1 MKASKTL
8 LAVALALAVTACGDD
23 DDAADDTDAAT
34 ATTDATTEE
43 TDAATATTDATTD
56 ETDVPAGTDAPT
68 STEPAGTDSPSEGTG
83 GAASGELSLMVAQ
96 YSDKTQPYWEGL
108 ISDFEAANPD
118 VSLALEVVS
127 WEQINDVIS
136 TRVQTGDA
144 PDILNIDAFA
154 TFAADDL
161 LRPAEEVLSPET
173 LADII
178 PSFAENATID
188 GVQYGIPL
196 IASSRALF
204 YNTDLFEQA
213 GITEPPA
220 TWDDLRAAA
229 QAIVD
234 LPGDEIG
241 YAMPLGPE
249 EAQAESSI
257 WMFGNG
263 GGWVDDSGAFTI
275 DSAEN
280 VEAFEYMSGLVA
292 DGLTQPNPGTTD
304 RQDAANLFF
313 EGQIGMIEG
322 LPPFLQFI
330 ADDHPELNFAVA
342 PSPTKSGEPSTL
354 GVADHMMVFNNEGNT
369 EAAKAFLDFFYTTD
383 NYVSFVDTEGFL
395 PVTTSGSEAM
405 APNFTPEEQPFLE
418 ALPTAQFY
426 PSSNPAWGAVQGA
439 VQQEIGQ
446 AVEGD
451 PAEVLADLQATA
463 EEEAGS

>member
-1 MKASKTL
+1 VKAFKL
-8 LAVALALAVTACGDD
+8 LPAVLLALAVTACGDD
-23 DDAADDTDAAT
+23 DDAADTTGGAT
-34 ATTDATTEE
+34 ATTGGV
-43 TDAATATTDATTD
+43 TATTGGVTATTGAATTAT
-56 ETDVPAGTDAPT
+56 EGTAGTEPVG
-68 STEPAGTDSPSEGTG
+68 TEAPSEATG
-83 GAASGELSLMVAQ
+83 GTASGELSLMVAQ
-96 YSDKTQPYWEGL
+96 YSDKTQPFWEGL
-108 ISDFEAANPD
+108 IDDFEAANPD
-118 VSLALEVVS
+118 VSIALEVVS

-161 LRPAEEVLSPET
+161 LRPADEVLSPET
-173 LADII
+173 LADIL

-213 GITEPPA
+213 GISEPPA
-220 TWDDLRAAA
+220 TWEDLRAAA

-263 GGWVDDSGAFTI
+263 GGWVDDSGAFAI

-304 RQDAANLFF
+304 RADAQNLFF
-313 EGQIGMIEG
+313 EGKVGMIEG

-330 ADDHPELNFAVA
+330 ADDHPELKFAVA
-342 PSPTKSGEPSTL
+342 PSPTNTGEPSTL

-369 EAAKAFLDFFYTTD
+369 DAAKAFLDFFYTTD

-405 APNFTPEEQPFLE
+405 APNFTPEQQPFLE

-439 VQQEIGQ
+439 VQQQIGQ

-451 PAEVLADLQATA
+451 PAGVLADLQATA
-463 EEEAGS
+463 EEEGS

>member
-1 MKASKTL
+1 
-8 LAVALALAVTACGDD
+8 
-23 DDAADDTDAAT
+23 
-34 ATTDATTEE
+34 
-43 TDAATATTDATTD
+43 
-56 ETDVPAGTDAPT
+56 
-68 STEPAGTDSPSEGTG
+68 
-83 GAASGELSLMVAQ
+83 MVAQ

-108 ISDFEAANPD
+108 IADFEAANPD
-118 VSLALEVVS
+118 VSIALEVVS

-204 YNTDLFEQA
+204 YNTDLFEEA
-213 GITEPPA
+213 GVAEPPA
-220 TWDDLRAAA
+220 TWDELRAAA
-229 QAIVD
+229 QAITD

-263 GGWVDDSGAFTI
+263 GGWVDDSGAFII
-275 DSAEN
+275 DSPEN

-304 RQDAANLFF
+304 RADAQNLFSR
-313 EGQIGMIEG
+313 
-322 LPPFLQFI
+322 
-330 ADDHPELNFAVA
+330 ARSA
-342 PSPTKSGEPSTL
+342 
-354 GVADHMMVFNNEGNT
+354 
-369 EAAKAFLDFFYTTD
+369 
-383 NYVSFVDTEGFL
+383 
-395 PVTTSGSEAM
+395 
-405 APNFTPEEQPFLE
+405 
-418 ALPTAQFY
+418 
-426 PSSNPAWGAVQGA
+426 
-439 VQQEIGQ
+439 
-446 AVEGD
+446 
-451 PAEVLADLQATA
+451 
-463 EEEAGS
+463 

>member
-1 MKASKTL
+1 MMLSRGGTVKAFKPL
-8 LAVALALAVTACGDD
+8 LAVLLALAATACGDD
-23 DDAADDTDAAT
+23 DDAAEDTGAAT
-34 ATTDATTEE
+34 ATTGAATTG
-43 TDAATATTDATTD
+43 AATTGAATTGTETTGT
-56 ETDVPAGTDAPT
+56 ETTGTET
-68 STEPAGTDSPSEGTG
+68 TG
-83 GAASGELSLMVAQ
+83 GMASGELSLMVAQ
-96 YSDKTQPYWEGL
+96 YSDKTQPFWEGL

-118 VSLALEVVS
+118 VSVALEVVS

-161 LRPAEEVLSPET
+161 LRPADEVLSPDK

-213 GITEPPA
+213 GISEPPA
-220 TWDDLRAAA
+220 TWDELRAAA

-263 GGWVDDSGAFTI
+263 GGWVDDSGEFAI
-275 DSAEN
+275 DSPEN

-292 DGLTQPNPGTTD
+292 DELTQPNPATTD
-304 RQDAANLFF
+304 RADAQNLFF

-330 ADDHPELNFAVA
+330 AEDHPDLNFAVA

-405 APNFTPEEQPFLE
+405 APNFSPEEQPFLE
-418 ALPTAQFY
+418 ALPTAKFY
-426 PSSNPAWGAVQGA
+426 PSSIPAWGAVQGA
-439 VQQEIGQ
+439 VQQEIGE

-451 PAEVLADLQATA
+451 PAEVLGDLQATA

>member
-1 MKASKTL
+1 VKAFKL
-8 LAVALALAVTACGDD
+8 LPAVLLALAVTACGDD
-23 DDAADDTDAAT
+23 DDAADTTGGVPATTGGVT
-34 ATTDATTEE
+34 ATPGAATTETE
-43 TDAATATTDATTD
+43 A
-56 ETDVPAGTDAPT
+56 PAGTEPT
-68 STEPAGTDSPSEGTG
+68 ATSVPSEGTG
-83 GAASGELSLMVAQ
+83 GTASGELSLMVAQ
-96 YSDKTQPYWEGL
+96 YSDKTQPFWEGL
-108 ISDFEAANPD
+108 IDDFEAANPN
-118 VSLALEVVS
+118 VSVKLEVVS

-136 TRVQTGDA
+136 TRVQTGDQ

-161 LRPAEEVLSPET
+161 LRPAEEVLSPDK
-173 LADII
+173 LADIL

-213 GITEPPA
+213 GISEPPK

-280 VEAFEYMSGLVA
+280 VEAFEYMGGLVA
-292 DGLTQPNPGTTD
+292 DGLTQPNPATTD
-304 RQDAANLFF
+304 RADAQNLFF
-313 EGQIGMIEG
+313 EGKIGMIEG

-330 ADDHPELNFAVA
+330 ADDHPQLKFAVA

-354 GVADHMMVFNNEGNT
+354 GVADHMMVFNNDDNT

-426 PSSNPAWGAVQGA
+426 PSSNTAWGAVQGA
-439 VQQEIGQ
+439 VQQQIGQ

-451 PAEVLADLQATA
+451 PAGVLADLQATA